1 MEKINGFLEKI
12 RFTNPENGW
21 TIIEFLHK
29 ETSKRETATLIQSG
43 LVPGMD
49 LAMEGDWVHD
59 NKYGRQFKV
68 KNFTSS
74 IPSNAY
80 AIEKYLSSGEFGHIG
95 KGWAKKITDKFGE
108 DSLVMLD
115 EEPEKLLELGF
126 PPKHL
131 EQFKRE
137 WKEAKDNREILLFFE
152 QLGFS
157 SNLSRKIFEALGS
170 SAIELV
176 KNDPYIL
183 SEDISG
189 IGFKQADQVALK
201 LGLPMDSDKRLLSGI
216 NHIFKEI
223 QYDGHSY
230 LTEAQILD
238 ISKELL
244 GLADKNNDRV
254 LEIINAMIEIGVLIK
269 KDEAIYLK
277 SIYELEMAIVAAT
290 RRITKAKINL
300 AYNVDS
306 KVKSQLELSS
316 YQMSDEQID
325 AVRGIAQSSFSIL
338 SGGAGVGKTTTI
350 KFLLQILKS
359 MNLNILFAAPTGRA
373 AQRMSEVI
381 NQPAQTIHRLLKWSP
396 EEGGFIHNSKNLL
409 KTDFIVIDE
418 TSMVDAHLMKALL
431 EAVETGTQI
440 VFIGDPNQLPS
451 VGMGAILES
460 FIESGV
466 IPVFRLTQ
474 IFRQEMDSS
483 IVKSA
488 YEVMTGKLPSLL
500 SPIANPNLVDS
511 KHDAL
516 FIDAELA
523 EKEIKQF
530 AKLYRDRIKRVSKLG
545 ETKES
550 SMKHTLELPLSEVNF
565 YLKKTSGFSPK
576 EEQSL
581 NDLCMKIRPYSA
593 LVEGTDAEDSVIK
606 WYEQFIPLFY
616 GITNIQILSPMRKY
630 NLGTKNLNVKIQ
642 AQLNPEAFN
651 KKEIK
656 YGDTIFRENDK
667 VIQLKNDYQ
676 KMIFNGDIGVIKEVD
691 VDKKKVS
698 ILFDSNPK
706 IVWLERDELEHV
718 DLSYAI
724 TIHKS
729 QGSEFDAVI
738 VPVSPQHLH
747 MLNRNLL
754 YTAMTRGKKLI
765 ILIGSRMAMN
775 VGVQRSEKSTR
786 QTKLS
791 KLLQEAF
798 LD

>member
-1 MEKINGFLEKI
+1 MEKITGFLEKI
-12 RFTNPENGW
+12 RFSNPENGW

-49 LAMEGDWVHD
+49 LDMDGDWIHD
-59 NKYGRQFKV
+59 NKYGKQFKV
-68 KNFTSS
+68 KNYSAT

-95 KGWAKKITDKFGE
+95 KGWAKKITDNFGE
-108 DSLVMLD
+108 DSLVILD
-115 EEPEKLLELGF
+115 ENPERLLELGF
-126 PPKHL
+126 SAKHL

-137 WKEAKDNREILLFFE
+137 WKDAKDNREILLFFE
-152 QLGFS
+152 KLGFS
-157 SNLSRKIFEALGS
+157 SNLSRKIFETLGS

-183 SEDISG
+183 SEDLTG

-230 LTEAQILD
+230 LTQSQILD
-238 ISKELL
+238 IAKELL
-244 GLADKNNDRV
+244 GLADKSNDRIV
-254 LEIINAMIEIGVLIK
+254 EIVRAMVELGVLIQ
-269 KDEAIYLK
+269 KDDAIYLK
-277 SIYELEMAIVAAT
+277 SIYELELAIVAAT
-290 RRITKAKINL
+290 KRIAQAKINL
-300 AYNVDS
+300 AYDVES
-306 KVKSQLELSS
+306 KIKAQLEISS
-316 YQMSDEQID
+316 YQLSDEQI
-325 AVRGIAQSSFSIL
+325 ASVQGIAQSSFSIL

-359 MNLNILFAAPTGRA
+359 MNLTILFAAPTGRA

-396 EEGGFIHNSKNLL
+396 EEGGFVHNSKNPL

-418 TSMVDAHLMKALL
+418 TSMVDAHLMRALL
-431 EAVETGTQI
+431 DSVETGTQI
-440 VFIGDPNQLPS
+440 VYIGDPNQLPS

-466 IPVFRLTQ
+466 IPVFKLTQ

-488 YEVMTGKLPSLL
+488 YEVMTGTLPALL
-500 SPIANPNLVDS
+500 SPIANPNLVDL

-523 EKEIKQF
+523 EYQVKEF
-530 AKLYRDRIKRVSKLG
+530 AKLYRDRIKLVSKLG

-550 SMKHTLELPLSEVNF
+550 SLKHTLELPNADLNF
-565 YLKKTSGFSPK
+565 YLQKRTNFSLK
-576 EEQSL
+576 EEQKL
-581 NDLCMKIRPYSA
+581 DELCKKIRPYSA
-593 LVEGTDAEDSVIK
+593 LIEGTDAEDSVIK

-630 NLGTKNLNVKIQ
+630 TLGTKNLNIKIQ
-642 AQLNPEAFN
+642 NQLNPESPS

-676 KMIFNGDIGVIKEVD
+676 KMIFNGDIGVVKEVD
-691 VDKKKVS
+691 VEKRKVA
-698 ILFDSNPK
+698 IMFDSNPK
-706 IVWLERDELEHV
+706 IVWLEREELEHV

-738 VPVSPQHLH
+738 IPVSPQHIH
-747 MLNRNLL
+747 MMNRNLL

-765 ILIGSRMAMN
+765 VLIGSRMAMN
-775 VGVQRSEKSTR
+775 VGVQRSEKSNR
-786 QTKLS
+786 QTKLV

-798 LD
+798 GN